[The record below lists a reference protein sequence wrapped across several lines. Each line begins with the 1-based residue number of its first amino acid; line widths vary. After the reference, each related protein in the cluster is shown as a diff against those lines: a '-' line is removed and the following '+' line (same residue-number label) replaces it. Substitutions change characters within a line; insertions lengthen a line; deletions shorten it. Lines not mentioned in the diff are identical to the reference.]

1 MAAGTEIWHVVEAR
15 RDDGAPTTFR
25 IRELEPTPELA
36 TIFVAELTY
45 PTTELSRMPSAA
57 DYRALARF
65 EDEWLRPACAALG
78 WVPVGVKIED
88 GSFFIYAYGSGD
100 PQAFAEKLGGFGA
113 KLVFYDD
120 HDPDWGEYATLR
132 ELLEQAQTIE
142 PEPAPAPKAKP
153 KATTRIAKPKKAKAT
168 PKGKGKA
175 KPKPKAKPAKRKKA
189 R

>member
-1 MAAGTEIWHVVEAR
+1 MTAGTEIWHVVEAR

-25 IRELEPTPELA
+25 IRELEPNAELA

-45 PTTELSRMPSAA
+45 PTTELSRMPCAA

-100 PQAFAEKLGGFGA
+100 PRSFAEKLGGFGA
-113 KLVFYDD
+113 TLVFYDD

-142 PEPAPAPKAKP
+142 PEPPHAAKAKP
-153 KATTRIAKPKKAKAT
+153 KATTPIAKPK
-168 PKGKGKA
+168 PKPKVKPKRAA
-175 KPKPKAKPAKRKKA
+175 KPKPKAKAKRKES

>member
-1 MAAGTEIWHVVEAR
+1 MTAGTEIWHVVEAR

-25 IRELEPTPELA
+25 IRELEPQPELA

-45 PTTELSRMPSAA
+45 PTTELSRLPSAA

-100 PQAFAEKLGGFGA
+100 PRSFAEKLGGFGA
-113 KLVFYDD
+113 SLVFYDD
-120 HDPDWGEYATLR
+120 HDPEWGEYATLR

-142 PEPAPAPKAKP
+142 PDPPRPAKAKPHGTRPIAKPKAKAKAKVKAKP
-153 KATTRIAKPKKAKAT
+153 KTKT
-168 PKGKGKA
+168 
-175 KPKPKAKPAKRKKA
+175 KPAGKPKRKKS